1 MGYDE
6 EIEIMDIIK
15 TLWREKIVIG
25 IILLI
30 AICGGIIYTN
40 AVEPKYQSTAKILID
55 RGDASIESMIN
66 NEDIINGAIEQLGIS
81 RETLVSSKKTGFDKS
96 TKIITLTFSSEN
108 PQLAYDMV
116 NAYKDAIKIKLEEVY
131 NIKQF
136 NIMEQAEVSL
146 EPYNINHIKDLII
159 AIGVGIMLI
168 GVYVFILVNR
178 KGVRKEETIE
188 SNGLIL
194 LGKIKKDKKND
205 KKINSYVIREEKVQE
220 ELRKIIAKI
229 EFNKN
234 LERPKTILF
243 TGAKARIGNSYVVA
257 NLAYKNAKLGK
268 KVLIVDANLNSPIQH
283 KIFNVNETPGLIDLL
298 TSDENNIS
306 NYIINSSIENLSVLP
321 HGAEKKEEILNIDRF
336 IQILQKMQ
344 NKYDI
349 ILIDGM
355 PITQEVL
362 TIALANIAD
371 ATVIVIEY
379 EKSKTEDL
387 VNIKRLVQDIN
398 GRISGVIMNR
408 V

>member
-205 KKINSYVIREEKVQE
+205 KKINSYVIREENVQE

-243 TGAKARIGNSYVVA
+243 TGAKAKIGNSYVVA

-298 TSDENNIS
+298 TSEESNIS

-379 EKSKTEDL
+379 EKSKIEDL
-387 VNIKRLVQDIN
+387 INIKRLVQDIN
-398 GRISGVIMNR
+398 GRISGVIMNK